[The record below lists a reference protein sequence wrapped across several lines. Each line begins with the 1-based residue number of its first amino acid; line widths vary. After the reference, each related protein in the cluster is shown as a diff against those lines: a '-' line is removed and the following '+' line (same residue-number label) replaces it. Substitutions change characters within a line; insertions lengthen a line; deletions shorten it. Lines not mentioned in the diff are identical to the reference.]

1 MKLLLDTHAL
11 IWWFSDDSAL
21 TRITREAIADA
32 SSAVFVS
39 PVSAYEMA
47 LKSQLG
53 RLPHVS
59 TLLEHFAGYLS
70 RYDFRTMPIDL
81 EHARF
86 AGELPLT
93 HRDPFDRLL
102 IAQARLE
109 QALLV
114 SSETLFD
121 DFGVTRLW

>member
-11 IWWFSDDSAL
+11 IWWFSDDPTL
-21 TRITREAIADA
+21 TQVARDAIADA

-47 LKSQLG
+47 LKFQLG

-59 TLLEHFAGYLS
+59 VLLEDFAGYLARS
-70 RYDFRTMPIDL
+70 EFTSMPIDL

-102 IAQARLE
+102 IAQARIE
-109 QALLV
+109 RALLI
-114 SSETLFD
+114 SNETRFD